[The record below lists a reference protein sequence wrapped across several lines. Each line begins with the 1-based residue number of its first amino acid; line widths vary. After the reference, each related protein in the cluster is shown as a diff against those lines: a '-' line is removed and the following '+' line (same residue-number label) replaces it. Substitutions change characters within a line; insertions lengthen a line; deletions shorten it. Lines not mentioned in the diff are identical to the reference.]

1 MLFAG
6 RALEAV
12 CAVDQKDEEAVV
24 QREQQ
29 RGGLVVGHRAEVS
42 RRLRP
47 SDSEAARERLPT
59 AVVVPGGRHAVSGGG
74 GGGSG
79 TERFGRDAVVGEG

>member
-1 MLFAG
+1 MAAG
-6 RALEAV
+6 SATGAKVASSAAHAAAGSTSRLRAL
-12 CAVDQKDEEAVV
+12 
-24 QREQQ
+24 
-29 RGGLVVGHRAEVS
+29 AE
-42 RRLRP
+42 LWP

-59 AVVVPGGRHAVSGGG
+59 PVVVPGGRHAVSGGG